1 MDYAKKAGEISLDE
15 FSFIQS
21 IKQDTYKQSSLIKG
35 IGDDA
40 AVFRQSSKDIVVA
53 VDTFVENVHFSK
65 KTTEPNHVGHRVLA
79 ANISD
84 IAAMGAS
91 PAFYLVSIVIPKHIP
106 AEEVREIFTGMRLL
120 ADKYEMDLIG
130 GDTVSGQ
137 EMSISVTVIG
147 YVPQAKAR
155 YRSAAK
161 EGDIVFVTGTLG
173 DSQAGFHVLNNLEQ
187 FQDEAYYI
195 NKHQMPMPQIDF
207 AQRMNSID
215 RLALNDISDGIG
227 NEAAEIAEASHVTI
241 HLLDDKLPTAA
252 SYSQFPKELQ
262 DKWKLFGGEDFEL
275 VGTVSQENWP
285 LVQEAADSC
294 GVEVTE
300 IGYVSQFKNNYVY
313 LYVNNEQI
321 PLKKDGYNHLK

>member
-1 MDYAKKAGEISLDE
+1 MDE

-40 AVFRQSSKDIVVA
+40 AVFRQPSKDIVVA

-65 KTTEPNHVGHRVLA
+65 ETTEPNHIGHRVLA

-91 PAFYLVSIVIPKHIP
+91 PVFYLVSIVIPKQIT
-106 AEEVREIFTGMRLL
+106 AEEVSKIFAGMRLL
-120 ADKYEMDLIG
+120 ADKYGMDLIG

-147 YVPQAKAR
+147 YVSQAKAR

-173 DSQAGFHVLNNLEQ
+173 DSQAGFHILKNLEQ
-187 FQDEAYYI
+187 YQDEAYYI
-195 NKHQMPMPQIDF
+195 HKHQMPMPQIEF
-207 AQRMNSID
+207 AQRTNNID

-227 NEAAEIAEASHVTI
+227 NEAAEIAEASNVTI
-241 HLLDDKLPTAA
+241 HLLDDKLPTSA

-262 DKWKLFGGEDFEL
+262 TKWKLFGGEDFEL
-275 VGTVSQENWP
+275 VGTVSHDNWH
-285 LVQEAADSC
+285 LVQEAADYC

-313 LYVNNEQI
+313 LHANNEQI